1 MTRSDIAGWLLLA
14 SFALFVPVVAL
25 PSRVWTGTL
34 DEQLALIAQRRR
46 AWQAINL
53 SIAGSA
59 MLLVFG
65 VVALAEPLQQA
76 GGGVLVPLSL
86 GTLLV
91 GAALWLANL
100 AYRVTTMAVS
110 DPEPPPGFAAVSA
123 WAGGLFLGWTVLANA
138 AIVGIGV
145 AIVHSGY
152 PATWSGWVAIV
163 LGALML
169 AQLLATGDAIPGLYH
184 VAPALI
190 GVALLLD

>member
-1 MTRSDIAGWLLLA
+1 VTRFEIAGWLLLA
-14 SFALFVPVVAL
+14 SFALFVPVAAL

-34 DEQLALIAQRRR
+34 EEQLALIAQRRR
-46 AWQAINL
+46 AWQGVNL

-86 GTLLV
+86 GTLLL

-100 AYRVTTMAVS
+100 AFRVTTMAVS
-110 DPEPPPGFAAVSA
+110 DPEPPPGFAAVAA
-123 WAGGLFLGWTVLANA
+123 WAGGLFLGWTVLANVA
-138 AIVGIGV
+138 VLGIGV

-152 PATWSGWVAIV
+152 PATWSGWAAIV
-163 LGALML
+163 LSALML

-190 GVALLLD
+190 GIALLLD

>member
-1 MTRSDIAGWLLLA
+1 MTRPEIAGWLLLA
-14 SFALFVPVVAL
+14 SFVLFIPVVAL

-34 DEQLALIAQRRR
+34 YEQLALIAQRRR

-65 VVALAEPLQQA
+65 FVALAEPLQQA

-86 GTLLV
+86 ATLLV

-100 AYRVTTMAVS
+100 AFRVTAMAVS

-138 AIVGIGV
+138 AILGIGV
-145 AIVHSGY
+145 AIVRSGY
-152 PATWSGWVAIV
+152 PATWCGWVAIV
-163 LGALML
+163 LGGLML

>member
-1 MTRSDIAGWLLLA
+1 MTRPEIAGWLLLA
-14 SFALFVPVVAL
+14 SFVLFIPVVAL

-34 DEQLALIAQRRR
+34 YEQLALIAQRRR
-46 AWQAINL
+46 VWQAINL

-65 VVALAEPLQQA
+65 FVALAEPLQQA

-86 GTLLV
+86 ATLLV

-100 AYRVTTMAVS
+100 AFRVTAMAVS

-138 AIVGIGV
+138 AILGIGV
-145 AIVHSGY
+145 AIVRSGY
-152 PATWSGWVAIV
+152 PATWCGWVAIV
-163 LGALML
+163 LGGLML

>member
-1 MTRSDIAGWLLLA
+1 MTRPEIAGWLLLA

-25 PSRVWTGTL
+25 PPRVWRGPL
-34 DEQLALIAQRRR
+34 HEQLALIARRRR

-59 MLLVFG
+59 MLLVLGF
-65 VVALAEPLQQA
+65 VALAGPLQEA
-76 GGGVLVPLSL
+76 GGGILVPLSL

-91 GAALWLANL
+91 GAALWLTNL
-100 AYRVTTMAVS
+100 AFRVTVMAVS
-110 DPEPPPGFAAVSA
+110 GTEPLPGFAAVSA

-138 AIVGIGV
+138 ANLGIGV

-152 PATWSGWVAIV
+152 PATWSGWIAIV

>member
-1 MTRSDIAGWLLLA
+1 MTQSEIAGWLLLA
-14 SFALFVPVVAL
+14 SFALFLPVAAL
-25 PSRVWTGTL
+25 PSRVWTGPL
-34 DEQLALIAQRRR
+34 HEQLALIAQRRR

-65 VVALAEPLQQA
+65 FLALAEPLQQA

-100 AYRVTTMAVS
+100 AFRVTAMAVS
-110 DPEPPPGFAAVSA
+110 GAEPPAGFAAVSA

-152 PATWSGWVAIV
+152 PGTWSGWVAIV

-169 AQLLATGDAIPGLYH
+169 AQLLATGDAIQGLYH